1 MEALTMEGISIIGA
15 ILILGLWGKRKL
27 RKWQERK
34 RRELRDLQITALM
47 AYKYPISTIGAL
59 PEAKHPLDSVP
70 YDVRIVRK

>member
-1 MEALTMEGISIIGA
+1 MEGISIIGA

-27 RKWQERK
+27 HKRQERK

-47 AYKYPISTIGAL
+47 AYKYPSSTIGAL

-70 YDVRIVRK
+70 YDVRIMRKGEK